1 MIEDFI
7 NKKIN
12 INQLI
17 TNLLIKYIKN
27 DLKNLLLF
35 INYKYPEKFK
45 KNDVKEYYKK
55 YCKVSLKEYSK
66 TNVNKLNIKT
76 KKKHFQRHFGT
87 IKSLNK
93 MNMINKNK
101 SKFNKKDKY
110 CNARTWNNGSMIKT
124 SDNKII
130 YGGRC
135 TRLKL
140 RNNNDNDNDNNN
152 NIKCNEYCQQHTIK
166 CKHGNYFEEPS
177 KEIKELYKKY
187 NK

>member
-7 NKKIN
+7 NRKIN

-35 INYKYPEKFK
+35 VNHKYHEKFK
-45 KNDVKEYYKK
+45 KTDVKEYYKK

-66 TNVNKLNIKT
+66 TNANKLNIKT
-76 KKKHFQRHFGT
+76 KKKHFQRHFGSV
-87 IKSLNK
+87 KSLNK
-93 MNMINKNK
+93 MNLINKNK
-101 SKFNKKDKY
+101 KKYNKKDKY
-110 CNARTWNNGSMIKT
+110 CNARTWNNGSITKT
-124 SDNKII
+124 ADDKII

-140 RNNNDNDNDNNN
+140 YYKDINNEGKHT
-152 NIKCNEYCQQHTIK
+152 KCNEYCQQHTIK

-177 KEIKELYKKY
+177 EDIKKLYQKY